1 MDTSSTSQQL
11 IVRPTSQVQ
20 VAPSHYA
27 FEDYDDKERW
37 ASYWHQIRNTLRLSP
52 RPRSILEIG
61 GGTGLYRSYLA
72 NQGIEVRTADIDDTR
87 KPDYLADVR
96 DLDRTLPAGLRF
108 DAVVAFQVLEHLPF
122 AALDDCLAG
131 IARRANPYALISLPY
146 HGWAFRFALRIA
158 GLRLSTGFKLWKPW
172 RFKFDGEHHWELG
185 WQHTPRSI
193 TRRMERHFEVLD
205 RFLLPEN
212 PYHYLWVLRTRQAGS
227 ASAPAPAAG
236 ASP

>member
-108 DAVVAFQVLEHLPF
+108 DAVVAGAQSSGSLGRGCGAAHVYVLTGSSLVCHAHELFAKEHVTF
-122 AALDDCLAG
+122 
-131 IARRANPYALISLPY
+131 S
-146 HGWAFRFALRIA
+146 
-158 GLRLSTGFKLWKPW
+158 
-172 RFKFDGEHHWELG
+172 
-185 WQHTPRSI
+185 
-193 TRRMERHFEVLD
+193 
-205 RFLLPEN
+205 
-212 PYHYLWVLRTRQAGS
+212 
-227 ASAPAPAAG
+227 
-236 ASP
+236 